1 MISLFVKSQSHFLV
15 TVIARIA
22 PDIVMEIPDI
32 VIGTSCVLA
41 TTVLWKV
48 IFLVTKLVGIKIRSS
63 NLILILTSSLRCQ

>member
-1 MISLFVKSQSHFLV
+1 MISLIVKSQSRFLV

-32 VIGTSCVLA
+32 VIGTRCALA

-48 IFLVTKLVGIKIRSS
+48 IFLVTKLVGITIRSP
-63 NLILILTSSLRCQ
+63 NLI

>member
-1 MISLFVKSQSHFLV
+1 MISLIVKSQSRLIV

-32 VIGTSCVLA
+32 VIGTSCALA

-63 NLILILTSSLRCQ
+63 NLILILTSSLSQ